1 MEYKLQ
7 NVVCQNCHG
16 EFIIEPEDFNFYE
29 KIKVHPPTF
38 CPECRLIRRLANRE
52 ERSFFKDKC
61 DFCDKDVVSIFSPES
76 NLKVYCSPCWWSDN
90 WDGLQYG
97 KDYDFSKPFF
107 QQFREL
113 QQVVPNNVCVMV

>member
-1 MEYKLQ
+1 MNSETK
-7 NVVCQNCHG
+7 NCQNCKKN
-16 EFIIEPEDFNFYE
+16 FIIESEDFNFYE

-113 QQVVPNNVCVMV
+113 QQVVPNNVCVMA